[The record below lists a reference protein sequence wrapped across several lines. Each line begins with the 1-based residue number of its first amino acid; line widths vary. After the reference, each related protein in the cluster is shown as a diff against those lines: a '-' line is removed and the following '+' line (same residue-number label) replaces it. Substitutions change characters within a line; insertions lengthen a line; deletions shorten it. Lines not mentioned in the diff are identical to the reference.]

1 MAGNRKPAEAK
12 PEDFVK
18 HEDGHAI
25 ITLSRAMNVGG
36 APVVALKMREPLL
49 RDQMVMQD
57 QKGTDLEREVFLFA
71 NLCEVTPDQLK
82 ALPVRDYNR
91 LVAAYVGFPS

>member
-1 MAGNRKPAEAK
+1 MAGSRKTPEVK

-18 HEDGHAI
+18 HEDGHAV
-25 ITLSRAMNVGG
+25 ITLSRAINVGG
-36 APVVALKMREPLL
+36 APVVALRMREPLV
-49 RDQMVMQD
+49 RDQLAMNATN
-57 QKGTDLEREVFLFA
+57 GTDLEREISLFA